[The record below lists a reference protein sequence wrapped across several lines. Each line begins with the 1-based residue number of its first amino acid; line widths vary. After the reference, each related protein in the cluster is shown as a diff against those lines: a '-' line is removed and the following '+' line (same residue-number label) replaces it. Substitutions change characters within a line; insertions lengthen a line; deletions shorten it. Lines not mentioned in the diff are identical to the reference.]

1 MCAHQKMRIAEAK
14 TALKAHTVLLFV
26 WLLRAYGRTLCF
38 PGYPSQPFANKNW
51 LTPSLHQSVIQ
62 KTRYRLT
69 IVLFTLRTCHP
80 GWLTALTPKAK
91 PDITAIF
98 FQCPVSLLLMQS
110 MWFLCS
116 LLCRLLCNLCG
127 HHRSAA
133 WEQQLF
139 LTTTLCCIFI
149 CGNNW
154 GNVCHFEICA
164 FQDKEDWQP
173 FWITTF
179 IVVPK
184 PVRMVA
190 HYRVSLGS
198 VYNKRLA
205 SSVYC
210 TVYKHVQMWLLG
222 WKETKLVCTASSE
235 HPLRRVCNT
244 VQLHLFLKRNL

>member
-1 MCAHQKMRIAEAK
+1 MTDCFNTKS
-14 TALKAHTVLLFV
+14 KAWYNSHLLPVPCFFAVNAIHVVSVL
-26 WLLRAYGRTLCF
+26 
-38 PGYPSQPFANKNW
+38 
-51 LTPSLHQSVIQ
+51 
-62 KTRYRLT
+62 
-69 IVLFTLRTCHP
+69 
-80 GWLTALTPKAK
+80 
-91 PDITAIF
+91 
-98 FQCPVSLLLMQS
+98 
-110 MWFLCS
+110 S

>member
-110 MWFLCS
+110 MWFLCC
-116 LLCRLLCNLCG
+116 LCCVGLCVICVGTTDLQPENNNC
-127 HHRSAA
+127 S
-133 WEQQLF
+133 WQQLY
-139 LTTTLCCIFI
+139 
-149 CGNNW
+149 
-154 GNVCHFEICA
+154 A
-164 FQDKEDWQP
+164 
-173 FWITTF
+173 
-179 IVVPK
+179 
-184 PVRMVA
+184 
-190 HYRVSLGS
+190 
-198 VYNKRLA
+198 A
-205 SSVYC
+205 SSYVV
-210 TVYKHVQMWLLG
+210 TTEEMFVILRFVPFKTRRIGSH
-222 WKETKLVCTASSE
+222 SE
-235 HPLRRVCNT
+235 
-244 VQLHLFLKRNL
+244 